1 MCELREVFIVSA
13 ARTAIGSFLGTLKD
27 FTAPELGGIAIKEA
41 LIRANCRPGD
51 VDEVI
56 MGNVV
61 QAGIGQAPAKQAA
74 VKGGI
79 PYSVSCFAVNKVCGS
94 ALKAVALAA
103 QAIKLEEKEIVVAGG
118 MESMSKAPHLLWG
131 LREGVKFGDAQIK
144 DSMIL
149 DGLWCA
155 FDNVH
160 MGITGEV
167 VAEKFGATREEQDKY
182 ALSSH
187 QKAAHAIEKGYFKD
201 EIVPV
206 TVPQKKGDPVIFAV
220 DEGPRRDTALEKLA
234 KLRPAFKKD
243 GTVTAGNASS
253 LNDGGAAV
261 VVASAEGIK
270 SKGLHEPLARILGTA
285 TNGVEPS
292 MVMYAPKG
300 AIEKVLANVGWKIKD
315 VDLFEIN
322 EAFSAQLVALI
333 KELGLDREKVNV
345 HGGAVALGHPIGAT
359 GARILTTLIYALKHR
374 GLKKGIASLCL
385 GGGDAVAMAIEIVS

>member
-1 MCELREVFIVSA
+1 MCEKRDVFIVAA

-27 FTAPELGGIAIKEA
+27 FTAPQLGGIVIKEA
-41 LIRANCRPGD
+41 VKRAGIQPTD
-51 VDEVI
+51 AEEVI

-61 QAGIGQAPAKQAA
+61 SAGIGQTPAKQAA

-79 PYSVSCFAVNKVCGS
+79 PYNVSCFTVNKVCGS
-94 ALKAVALAA
+94 ALKAVVLAA
-103 QAIKLEEKEIVVAGG
+103 QAIWLEEKEIIVAGG
-118 MESMSKAPHLLWG
+118 MESMSKAPHLIWG
-131 LREGVKFGDAQIK
+131 LREGIKFGDVQIK

-160 MGITGEV
+160 MGLTGEI
-167 VAEKFGATREEQDKY
+167 VAEKFGATRGEQD
-182 ALSSH
+182 AFAVGSH
-187 QKAAHAIEKGYFKD
+187 MKAVQAIEKGYFKD

-206 TVPQKKGDPVIFAV
+206 EVPQRKGDPILFAV
-220 DEGPRRDTALEKLA
+220 DEGPRKDTTLEKLA
-234 KLRPAFKKD
+234 KLKPVFKKD
-243 GTVTAGNASS
+243 GTVTAGNAST
-253 LNDGGAAV
+253 LNDGAAAV
-261 VVASAEGIK
+261 VVASVDAVK
-270 SKGLHEPLARILGTA
+270 NKGLKPLARILGA
-285 TNGVEPS
+285 TTNAVEPS

-300 AIEKVLANVGWKIKD
+300 AVEKLLANVGWKLQE

-322 EAFSAQLVALI
+322 EAFSSQLVVLI
-333 KELGLDREKVNV
+333 KELKLDKEKVNV

-385 GGGDAVAMAIEIVS
+385 GGGDAVAMAVELV

>member
-1 MCELREVFIVSA
+1 MCELRDVFIVGA
-13 ARTAIGSFLGTLKD
+13 ARTATGNFLGTLKD
-27 FTAPELGGIAIKEA
+27 FKATDLGGLVIKEA
-41 LIRANCRPGD
+41 VKRAGLKGED

-61 QAGIGQAPAKQAA
+61 SAGIGQAPAKQAA
-74 VKGGI
+74 MKGGI
-79 PYSVSCFAVNKVCGS
+79 PHTVSSFAVNKVCGS

-103 QAIKLEEKEIVVAGG
+103 QAIWLEEKEIIVAGG
-118 MESMSKAPHLLWG
+118 MESMSQAPRLLWRT
-131 LREGVKFGDAQIK
+131 REGVKFGDMKIK
-144 DSMIL
+144 DSMVL

-155 FDNVH
+155 FDDHH
-160 MGITGEV
+160 MGMTGEV
-167 VAEKFGATREEQDKY
+167 VAEKFGATREEQDVY
-182 ALSSH
+182 AASSH
-187 QKAAHAIEKGYFKD
+187 QKALHAIEKGYLKG

-206 TVPQKKGDPVIFAV
+206 EVPQRKGDPVIFEV
-220 DEGPRRDTALEKLA
+220 DEGPRKDATIEKLS
-234 KLRPAFKKD
+234 KLRPVFKKD

-261 VVASAEGIK
+261 VIASADAVKEK
-270 SKGLHEPLARILGTA
+270 KLQPLARILGTT

-300 AIEKVLANVGWKIKD
+300 AIEELLANVGWKID
-315 VDLFEIN
+315 EVDLFEIN
-322 EAFSAQLVALI
+322 EAFSSQLVVLM

-374 GLKKGIASLCL
+374 GMKKGVAALCL
-385 GGGDAVAMAIEIVS
+385 GGGDAVAMAVELV

>member
-1 MCELREVFIVSA
+1 MCELRDVFIVSA
-13 ARTAIGSFLGTLKD
+13 TRTAVGNFLGALRH
-27 FTAPELGGIAIKEA
+27 FTAPELGGFAIKEA
-41 LIRANCRPGD
+41 MKKAGISGEV

-61 QAGIGQAPAKQAA
+61 SGGLGQAPAKQAA
-74 VKGGI
+74 VKGGV
-79 PYSVSCFAVNKVCGS
+79 PYTVSCFAINKVCGS

-103 QAIKLEEKEIVVAGG
+103 QAIWLEEKEIIIAGG

-131 LREGVKFGDAQIK
+131 VREGVKFGDMKMK

-155 FDNVH
+155 FDDQH
-160 MGITGEV
+160 MGMTGEV
-167 VAEKFGATREEQDKY
+167 IAEKFGATRQEQDEY
-182 ALSSH
+182 AFNSH
-187 QKAAHAIEKGYFKD
+187 QKALHAIEKGYFKD

-206 TVPQKKGDPVIFAV
+206 EIPQRKGEPVIFAV
-220 DEGPRRDTALEKLA
+220 DEGPRKDTTLEKLA
-234 KLRPAFKKD
+234 RLRPAFKKN

-253 LNDGGAAV
+253 LNDGASAV
-261 VVASAEGIK
+261 VVASKDAVKE
-270 SKGLHEPLARILGTA
+270 KGFKPMAQILGHT

-300 AIEKVLANVGWKIKD
+300 AIDKLLANVGWKVED

-322 EAFSAQLVALI
+322 EAFSSQLVVLI

-374 GLKKGIASLCL
+374 GFKKGVAALCL
-385 GGGDAVAMAIEIVS
+385 GGGDAVAMAVEMV

>member
-1 MCELREVFIVSA
+1 MCELRDVFIVSA
-13 ARTAIGSFLGTLKD
+13 TRTAVGNFLGALRH
-27 FTAPELGGIAIKEA
+27 FTAPELGGFAIKEA
-41 LIRANCRPGD
+41 MKKAGISGEV

-61 QAGIGQAPAKQAA
+61 SGGLGQAPAKQAA
-74 VKGGI
+74 VKGGV
-79 PYSVSCFAVNKVCGS
+79 PYTVSCFAINKVCGS

-103 QAIKLEEKEIVVAGG
+103 QAIWLEEKEIIIAGG
-118 MESMSKAPHLLWG
+118 MESMSKAPHLLCG
-131 LREGVKFGDAQIK
+131 VREGVKFGDMKMK

-155 FDNVH
+155 FDDQH
-160 MGITGEV
+160 MGMTGEV
-167 VAEKFGATREEQDKY
+167 IAEKFGATRQEQDEY
-182 ALSSH
+182 AFNSH
-187 QKAAHAIEKGYFKD
+187 QKALHAIEKGYFKD

-206 TVPQKKGDPVIFAV
+206 EIPQRKGEPVIFAV
-220 DEGPRRDTALEKLA
+220 DEGPRKDTTLEKLA
-234 KLRPAFKKD
+234 RLRPAFKKD

-253 LNDGGAAV
+253 LNDGASAV
-261 VVASAEGIK
+261 VVASKDAVKE
-270 SKGLHEPLARILGTA
+270 KGFKPMAQILGHT

-300 AIEKVLANVGWKIKD
+300 AIDKLLANVGWKVED

-322 EAFSAQLVALI
+322 EAFSSQLVVLI

-374 GLKKGIASLCL
+374 GFKKGVAALCL
-385 GGGDAVAMAIEIVS
+385 GGGDAVAMAVEMI

>member
-1 MCELREVFIVSA
+1 MCELRDVFIVGA
-13 ARTAIGSFLGTLKD
+13 ARTAIGNFLGSLKD
-27 FTAPELGGIAIKEA
+27 FKAPELGGFVIKEA
-41 LIRANCRPGD
+41 VKRAGISGED
-51 VDEVI
+51 VEEVI
-56 MGNVV
+56 LGNVV
-61 QAGIGQAPAKQAA
+61 SGGLGQAPAKQAA

-79 PYSVSCFAVNKVCGS
+79 PYTVSCFGVNKVCGS

-103 QAIKLEEKEIVVAGG
+103 HAIWLEEKNIIVAGG
-118 MESMSKAPHLLWG
+118 MESMSQAPHLLWG
-131 LREGVKFGDAQIK
+131 VREGVKFGDMKIK

-155 FDNVH
+155 FDDQH
-160 MGITGEV
+160 MGMTGEV
-167 VAEKFGATREEQDKY
+167 VAEKFGATRQEQDEY

-187 QKAAHAIEKGYFKD
+187 QKAIHAIEKGYLKD

-206 TVPQKKGDPVIFAV
+206 EIPQRKGDPVIFAV
-220 DEGPRRDTALEKLA
+220 DEGPRKDTTLEKLA
-234 KLRPAFKKD
+234 KLRPVFKKD

-253 LNDGGAAV
+253 LNDGAAAV
-261 VVASAEGIK
+261 VVASEDAVKEKKLQPI
-270 SKGLHEPLARILGTA
+270 ARILGST
-285 TNGVEPS
+285 TNGIEPS

-300 AIEKVLANVGWKIKD
+300 AIEELLANVGWKIED

-322 EAFSAQLVALI
+322 EAFSSQLVVLI

-374 GLKKGIASLCL
+374 GFKKGIASLCL
-385 GGGDAVAMAIEIVS
+385 GGGDAVAMAVEMV

>member
-1 MCELREVFIVSA
+1 MCELRDVFIVSA
-13 ARTAIGSFLGTLKD
+13 VRTAVGNFLGALRH
-27 FTAPELGGIAIKEA
+27 FTAPELGGFVIKEA
-41 LIRANCRPGD
+41 MERAGISGEN

-61 QAGIGQAPAKQAA
+61 SGGLGQAPAKQAA
-74 VKGGI
+74 VKGGV
-79 PYSVSCFAVNKVCGS
+79 PYTVSCFAINKVCGS

-103 QAIKLEEKEIVVAGG
+103 QAIWLEEKEIIIAGG

-131 LREGVKFGDAQIK
+131 VREGVKFGDMKMK

-155 FDNVH
+155 FDDQH
-160 MGITGEV
+160 MGMTGEV
-167 VAEKFGATREEQDKY
+167 IAEKFGATRQEQDEY
-182 ALSSH
+182 AFNSH
-187 QKAAHAIEKGYFKD
+187 QKALHAIEKGYFKD

-206 TVPQKKGDPVIFAV
+206 EIPQRKGEPVIFAV
-220 DEGPRRDTALEKLA
+220 DEGPRKDTTLEKLA
-234 KLRPAFKKD
+234 RLRHAFKKD

-253 LNDGGAAV
+253 LNDGASAV
-261 VVASAEGIK
+261 VVASKDAVKE
-270 SKGLHEPLARILGTA
+270 KGFKPMAQILGHT

-300 AIEKVLANVGWKIKD
+300 AIEKLLANVGWKVED

-322 EAFSAQLVALI
+322 EAFSSQLVVLM

-374 GLKKGIASLCL
+374 GFKKGVAALCL
-385 GGGDAVAMAIEIVS
+385 GGGDAVAMAVEMV

>member
-1 MCELREVFIVSA
+1 MCELRDVFIVSA
-13 ARTAIGSFLGTLKD
+13 ARTPIGSFLGALKNFKATD
-27 FTAPELGGIAIKEA
+27 LGGMAIKEA
-41 LIRANCRPGD
+41 VKRAGIKGEN

-61 QAGIGQAPAKQAA
+61 SAGIGQASAKQAA

-79 PYSVSCFAVNKVCGS
+79 PYTVSCFTVNKVCGS

-103 QAIKLEEKEIVVAGG
+103 QAIWLEEKNIIVAGG
-118 MESMSKAPHLLWG
+118 MESMSQAPHLVWG
-131 LREGVKFGDAQIK
+131 LREGVKFGEVK
-144 DSMIL
+144 MVDSMIL

-155 FDNVH
+155 FDNQH
-160 MGITGEV
+160 MGLTGEI
-167 VAEKFGATREEQDKY
+167 VADKFGATREEQDAY

-187 QKAAHAIEKGYFKD
+187 QKAVHAIEKGYFKD

-206 TVPQKKGDPVIFAV
+206 EVPQRKGEPLFFAV
-220 DEGPRRDTALEKLA
+220 DEGPRKDTSLEKLGSL
-234 KLRPAFKKD
+234 KPAFKKD

-253 LNDGGAAV
+253 LNDGAAAV
-261 VVASAEGIK
+261 VIASDEAVKE
-270 SKGLHEPLARILGTA
+270 KGLKAMAKILGYT
-285 TNGVEPS
+285 TNGVEPA

-300 AIEKVLANVGWKIKD
+300 AIEKLLANVGWKIKD

-322 EAFSAQLVALI
+322 EAFSAQLVVLL
-333 KELGLDREKVNV
+333 KELGLEREKVNV

-359 GARILTTLIYALKHR
+359 GARILTTLVYALKHR

-385 GGGDAVAMAIEIVS
+385 GSGDAVAMAVEMV

>member
-1 MCELREVFIVSA
+1 MCEVRDVFVVSA
-13 ARTAIGSFLGTLKD
+13 ARTAIGNFLGTLKD
-27 FTAPELGGIAIKEA
+27 FSAPDLGGFAIKEA
-41 LIRANCRPGD
+41 LKRANCRGED
-51 VDEVI
+51 VGEVI

-74 VKGGI
+74 SRGGV
-79 PYSVSCFAVNKVCGS
+79 PYNVSCFAVNKVCGS
-94 ALKAVALAA
+94 ALKAVALGV
-103 QAIKLEEKEIVVAGG
+103 QAIQLEEKEIVVAGG
-118 MESMSKAPHLLWG
+118 MESMSKAPHIAWG
-131 LREGVKFGDAQIK
+131 LREGVKFGDIQIK

-187 QKAAHAIEKGYFKD
+187 QKAVHAIEKGYFKD

-206 TVPQKKGDPVIFAV
+206 TVPQRKGDPVIFAV
-220 DEGPRRDTALEKLA
+220 DEGPRKDTTLERLA
-234 KLRPAFKKD
+234 KLRPAFKKE

-261 VVASAEGIK
+261 VLAAKEAIK
-270 SKGLHEPLARILGTA
+270 AKGLSEPLARILGTA
-285 TNGVEPS
+285 TYGVEPA

-300 AIEKVLANVGWKIKD
+300 AIERLLANVGWKVGD

-322 EAFSAQLVALI
+322 EAFSAQLVVLL
-333 KELGLDREKVNV
+333 KELKLDREKVNV

-374 GLKKGIASLCL
+374 GLKRGVASLCL
-385 GGGDAVAMAIEIVS
+385 GGGDAVAMAIELV

>member
-1 MCELREVFIVSA
+1 MCEKRDVYLVGA
-13 ARTAIGSFLGTLKD
+13 ARTAIGAFLGTLKD
-27 FTAPELGGIAIKEA
+27 FTAPDLGGFAIREA
-41 LIRANCRPGD
+41 VRRANLRPED
-51 VDEVI
+51 VEEVI

-61 QAGIGQAPAKQAA
+61 SAGVGQTPAGQAA

-79 PYSVSCFAVNKVCGS
+79 PQTVSCFTVNKVCGS

-103 QAIKLEEKEIVVAGG
+103 QAIQLEEKEIIVAGG
-118 MESMSKAPHLLWG
+118 MESMSRAPHLAWEM
-131 LREGVKFGDAQIK
+131 REGVKFGDVTIRDA
-144 DSMIL
+144 MIL

-160 MGITGEV
+160 MGMTGEV
-167 VAEKFGATREEQDKY
+167 IAEKFGAGREEQDRY
-182 ALSSH
+182 AASSH
-187 QKAAHAIEKGYFKD
+187 ARAIHAIDRGYLKD

-206 TVPQKKGDPVIFAV
+206 AVPQRKGDHVVFAV
-220 DEGPRRDTALEKLA
+220 DEGPRRDATVEKLA
-234 KLRPAFKKD
+234 RLRPAFKKD

-261 VVASAEGIK
+261 VLASGDAIK
-270 SKGLHEPLARILGTA
+270 NRGLAPPLARILGWT
-285 TNGVEPS
+285 THGVEPS

-300 AIEKVLANVGWKIKD
+300 AIEKLLATVGWRTAD

-322 EAFSAQLVALI
+322 EAFSSQMVVLI
-333 KELGLDREKVNV
+333 RELGLDPARVNV

-359 GARILTTLIYALKHR
+359 GARILTTLLYALRHR

-385 GGGDAVAMAIEIVS
+385 GGGDAVAMAIELV

>member
-1 MCELREVFIVSA
+1 MCELRDVFVVSA
-13 ARTAIGSFLGTLKD
+13 ARTAVGSFLGSLKN
-27 FTAPELGGIAIKEA
+27 FKAPELGGFAIKEA
-41 LIRANCRPGD
+41 MKRAGISGED
-51 VDEVI
+51 IEEVI

-61 QAGIGQAPAKQAA
+61 SGGLGQGPAKQAA

-79 PYSVSCFAVNKVCGS
+79 PYTVSCFAVNKVCGS

-103 QAIKLEEKEIVVAGG
+103 QAIWLEEKNIVVAGG
-118 MESMSKAPHLLWG
+118 MESMSQAPHLLWG
-131 LREGVKFGDAQIK
+131 AREGIKFGDMKIK

-155 FDNVH
+155 FDDYH
-160 MGITGEV
+160 MGMTGEV
-167 VAEKFGATREEQDKY
+167 IAEKFGATRQEQDEY

-187 QKAAHAIEKGYFKD
+187 QKAIHAIEKGYFKD

-206 TVPQKKGDPVIFAV
+206 EIPQRKGDPVIFTV
-220 DEGPRRDTALEKLA
+220 DEGPRKDTTLEKLA
-234 KLRPAFKKD
+234 KLKPVFKKD

-253 LNDGGAAV
+253 LNDGAAAV
-261 VVASAEGIK
+261 VVASDDAVNEK
-270 SKGLHEPLARILGTA
+270 KLQPLAQILSST
-285 TNGVEPS
+285 TNAVEPS
-292 MVMYAPKG
+292 MVMYAPKD
-300 AIEKVLANVGWKIKD
+300 AVERLLANVGWKIED

-322 EAFSAQLVALI
+322 EAFSSQLVVLI

-374 GLKKGIASLCL
+374 GLKKGVAALCL
-385 GGGDAVAMAIEIVS
+385 GGGDAVAMAVEMV

>member
-1 MCELREVFIVSA
+1 MCELRDVFIVGA
-13 ARTAIGSFLGTLKD
+13 ARTAIGSFLGTLKNLS
-27 FTAPELGGIAIKEA
+27 APDLGGLAIKEA
-41 LIRANCRPGD
+41 VKRAGIKAAD

-61 QAGIGQAPAKQAA
+61 SAGIGQAPAKQAA

-79 PYSVSCFAVNKVCGS
+79 PYTVSAFAVNKVCGS

-103 QAIKLEEKEIVVAGG
+103 QAIWLEEKEIIVAGG
-118 MESMSKAPHLLWG
+118 MESMSQTPHLLWG
-131 LREGVKFGDAQIK
+131 AREGVKFGDMKLK

-155 FDNVH
+155 FDDQH
-160 MGITGEV
+160 MGMTGEV
-167 VAEKFGATREEQDKY
+167 IAEKFGASRGEQDEY
-182 ALSSH
+182 AASSH
-187 QKAAHAIEKGYFKD
+187 QKAIQATEKGYFEE
-201 EIVPV
+201 EIFPV
-206 TVPQKKGDPVIFAV
+206 EIPQKKGDPVVFKV
-220 DEGPRRDTALEKLA
+220 DEGPRKDATLEKLS
-234 KLRPAFKKD
+234 KLKAVFKKD

-253 LNDGGAAV
+253 LNDGAAAV
-261 VVASAEGIK
+261 VVASAEAVK
-270 SKGLHEPLARILGTA
+270 QKKLKPLAKILGSA

-300 AIEKVLANVGWKIKD
+300 AIEKLLANVGWKIED

-322 EAFSAQLVALI
+322 EAFSSQLVVLI
-333 KELGLDREKVNV
+333 KEMGLDREKVNV

-374 GLKKGIASLCL
+374 GLKKGVAALCL
-385 GGGDAVAMAIEIVS
+385 GGGDAVAMAVEMV

>member
-1 MCELREVFIVSA
+1 MCELKDVFIVSA
-13 ARTAIGSFLGTLKD
+13 ARTAIGNFLGSLKN
-27 FTAPELGGIAIKEA
+27 FKATELGGFAIKEA
-41 LIRANCRPGD
+41 VRRAGISGED
-51 VDEVI
+51 VEEVI

-61 QAGIGQAPAKQAA
+61 SGGLGQAPAKQAA

-79 PYSVSCFAVNKVCGS
+79 PYTVSCFAVNKVCGS
-94 ALKAVALAA
+94 ALKAIALAA
-103 QAIKLEEKEIVVAGG
+103 QAIWLEEKDIIVAGG
-118 MESMSKAPHLLWG
+118 MESMSQAPHLIWG
-131 LREGVKFGDAQIK
+131 AREGVKFGDMKIK

-155 FDNVH
+155 FDDQH
-160 MGITGEV
+160 MGMTGEV
-167 VAEKFGATREEQDKY
+167 VAEKFGATRQEQDEY

-187 QKAAHAIEKGYFKD
+187 QKAIHAIEKGYFND
-201 EIVPV
+201 EIIPV
-206 TVPQKKGDPVIFAV
+206 EIPQRKGDPVIFAV
-220 DEGPRRDTALEKLA
+220 DEGPRKDTTLEKLT

-253 LNDGGAAV
+253 LNDGGSAV
-261 VVASAEGIK
+261 VVASEDAVKEK
-270 SKGLHEPLARILGTA
+270 KLKPMARILGST

-300 AIEKVLANVGWKIKD
+300 AIERLLANVGWKIED

-322 EAFSAQLVALI
+322 EAFSSQLVVLI
-333 KELGLDREKVNV
+333 KELGLEREKVNV

-374 GLKKGIASLCL
+374 GLKKGVASLCL
-385 GGGDAVAMAIEIVS
+385 GGGDAVAMAVEMA

>member
-1 MCELREVFIVSA
+1 VCEVRDVFIVGA

-27 FTAPELGGIAIKEA
+27 FSAPDLGGIAIKEA
-41 LIRANCRPGD
+41 LRRANCRAED
-51 VDEVI
+51 VGEVI

-79 PYSVSCFAVNKVCGS
+79 PYTVSCFAVNKVCGS

-103 QAIKLEEKEIVVAGG
+103 QAIQLEEKEIVVAGG
-118 MESMSKAPHLLWG
+118 MESMSKAPHLVWG
-131 LREGVKFGDAQIK
+131 LREGVKFGDVQIK
-144 DSMIL
+144 DSMVL

-167 VAEKFGATREEQDKY
+167 VAEKFGASREEQDQY
-182 ALSSH
+182 AFSSH
-187 QKAAHAIEKGYFKD
+187 QKAVHAIEKGYFKD

-206 TVPQKKGDPVIFAV
+206 SVPQRKGDPVIFAI
-220 DEGPRRDTALEKLA
+220 DEGPRKDAALERLA

-261 VVASAEGIK
+261 VVASMDAIK
-270 SKGLHEPLARILGTA
+270 AKGLSQPMARILGTA
-285 TNGVEPS
+285 TNGTEPS

-300 AIEKVLANVGWKIKD
+300 AIEKLLANVGWKVGD

-322 EAFSAQLVALI
+322 EAFSAQLVVLI
-333 KELGLDREKVNV
+333 KELKLDREKVNV

-374 GLKKGIASLCL
+374 GLKRGVASLCL
-385 GGGDAVAMAIEIVS
+385 GGGDAVAMAIELV